1 MEKGQ
6 SDTYIRRIEENY
18 SSLNNS
24 EKKVARYVLEN
35 PRDIVHF
42 TITELADQ
50 SDVSDASVF
59 RFCQKIGYNGYQEL
73 KINLASM
80 YVKPIENIHEEVKET
95 DDTYMIMH
103 KVFNSNIYSMKKTIK
118 LNKPQDL
125 EKSANIIAN
134 SSQVMFF
141 GMGGSGVIAGDAYHK
156 FVRTGLKCCLH
167 TDSHWQAMIAATA
180 SSNDVII
187 AFSNSGSNKE
197 LFESLKIGKKNGVK
211 IISITG
217 NIKSPIARISDITLV
232 SYGKESMFRSEA
244 MESRLT
250 ALALI
255 DCIYVKVALERKEE
269 TLENLEKIRNGIA
282 LKRF

>member
-1 MEKGQ
+1 MKEKRLD
-6 SDTYIRRIEENY
+6 SYIKRIEENY

-24 EKKVARYVLEN
+24 EKKVAKYVLEN
-35 PRDIVHF
+35 PKDIIQF
-42 TITELADQ
+42 TITELADK
-50 SDVSDASVF
+50 SGVSDASVF
-59 RFCQKIGYNGYQEL
+59 RFCQKIGYSGYQEL

-80 YVKPIENIHEEVKET
+80 YIKPIENIHEEVKET

-103 KVFNSNIYSMKKTIK
+103 KVFNSNIYSMKKTMT
-118 LNKPQDL
+118 LNDPKDL
-125 EKSANIIAN
+125 EKAAKIISKA
-134 SSQVMFF
+134 SQVMFF
-141 GMGGSGVIAGDAYHK
+141 GMGGSGILAGDAYHK

-180 SSNDVII
+180 SSNDAII

-197 LFESLKIGKKNGVK
+197 LFESIEIGKKNGVK
-211 IISITG
+211 TIAITG
-217 NIKSPIARISDITLV
+217 NKKSPIAKISDITLV

-255 DCIYVKVALERKEE
+255 DCLYVRVALERKDE
-269 TLENLEKIRNGIA
+269 TLENLEKIRRGIA